1 MRANDA
7 DLDKGLKTLD
17 EVEALNLSILKYF
30 EGKSGSSPLK
40 KDESLILSALNRYF
54 GDRRVKY

>member
-17 EVEALNLSILKYF
+17 EVDAINSCVIKYF
-30 EGKSGSSPLK
+30 EGESGSTQLK
-40 KDESLILSALNRYF
+40 KDESLILSALNVYF
-54 GDRRVKY
+54 GGQRVK

>member
-17 EVEALNLSILKYF
+17 EVDAINSCVIKYF
-30 EGKSGSSPLK
+30 EGESGSTQLK
-40 KDESLILSALNRYF
+40 KDESLILSALNVYF
-54 GDRRVKY
+54 GGQPVK